1 MQCLKASITK
11 TVYSRISH
19 LESKWTITREP
30 DKRAIFDGV
39 CYLKTIIDCYHVN
52 TRSST
57 AEVRTKLAQLH
68 LYMKHTAKGD
78 VVQLCTHIR
87 DLLARLRAAGEDT
100 KDLLTNLIAALRQSS
115 NQDFLRWLNLRVD
128 MWSTKQID
136 WQPDRSDLM
145 QEAEGYYQE
154 LKVQRLW
161 SKKGAVGQM
170 YINET
175 TVQEEEDSI
184 LAELHENVENKP
196 HVTNAPDKGITA
208 LTLQLKKLNKKIHKK
223 NNDQKYKWKLIPPKS
238 GESSTKL
245 MKENGVKKTY
255 YWCTYHNQW
264 TRHKPSECKKLP
276 IKSREQRRQEY
287 QQRKTAYMEA
297 KAALQEL
304 NFSSDEETESH
315 TDIFEDTDSDSN
327 TSDSTAYFSD
337 VDSNT
342 S

>member
-1 MQCLKASITK
+1 MIHTWLQVLTDRAYNCAKLLTQHYAEITTAEVRAHAQAYQNEGRKKAQNAVMLMQCLKASITK

-19 LESKWTITREP
+19 LESKWTITRES
-30 DKRAIFDGV
+30 DKWRIFDGV

-57 AEVRTKLAQLH
+57 AEIRTKLAQLH
-68 LYMKHTAKGD
+68 LYMKYTAKGD
-78 VVQLCTHIR
+78 VVQLCVHTR
-87 DLLARLRAAGEDT
+87 DLLARLRATGEDT

-136 WQPDRSDLM
+136 WQPDGSDLM

-154 LKVQRLW
+154 LKAQRLW
-161 SKKGAVGQM
+161 SKKGAVGPM
-170 YINET
+170 YINEA

-184 LAELHENVENKP
+184 LAELHENVENRP
-196 HVTNAPDKGITA
+196 HVTNEPDKGITA

-223 NNDQKYKWKLIPPKS
+223 NIDQKYKWKLIPPKS

-245 MKENGVKKTY
+245 IKENGVKKTY

-264 TRHKPSECKKLP
+264 TRHKPSECKKLS
-276 IKSREQRRQEY
+276 IKSREQRRHE
-287 QQRKTAYMEA
+287 
-297 KAALQEL
+297 
-304 NFSSDEETESH
+304 
-315 TDIFEDTDSDSN
+315 
-327 TSDSTAYFSD
+327 
-337 VDSNT
+337 
-342 S
+342 